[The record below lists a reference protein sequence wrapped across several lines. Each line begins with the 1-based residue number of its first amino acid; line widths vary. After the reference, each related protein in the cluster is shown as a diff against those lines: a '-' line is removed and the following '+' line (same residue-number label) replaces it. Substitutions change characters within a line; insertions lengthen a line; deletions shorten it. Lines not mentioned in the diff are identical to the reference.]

1 MSNLKNIRKARN
13 LSQSQLADLAGIN
26 VRKIQ
31 DYEQGHRDINKAS
44 GDTLY
49 QLAKVL
55 NCTMEDLLEKSPCI
69 HK

>member
-31 DYEQGHRDINKAS
+31 DYEQEHRDINKAS